1 MSIQVIDLFEALKKS
16 LQEGLAAGEFGPVG
30 VILGPALPVARCGSE
45 VSHAPLEFERSGVE
59 WSCHCVDC
67 IDGEYL
73 HDGGLVMHD
82 PRGYGE
88 GPWQALDDY
97 AAMHFD
103 LLPEELLITTERD
116 SNA

>member
-1 MSIQVIDLFEALKKS
+1 M
-16 LQEGLAAGEFGPVG
+16 
-30 VILGPALPVARCGSE
+30 GPALPVARCGRWS
-45 VSHAPLEFERSGVE
+45 SHQPLEFERESKG

-67 IDGEYL
+67 IDGEYVY
-73 HDGGLVMHD
+73 DEYPSGGLVMHD

-103 LLPEELLITTERD
+103 LLPEELLQPEGQ
-116 SNA
+116 S